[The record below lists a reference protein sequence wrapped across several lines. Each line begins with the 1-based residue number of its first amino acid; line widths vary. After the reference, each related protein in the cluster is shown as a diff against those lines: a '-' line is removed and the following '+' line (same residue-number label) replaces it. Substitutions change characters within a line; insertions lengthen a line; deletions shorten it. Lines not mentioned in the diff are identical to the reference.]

1 MTKLK
6 FFLDFEKE
14 EKWLEKMSEEGWLLR
29 KGSLLYHFEQVEPK
43 KREIR
48 IDYREFGSKK
58 DFENYK
64 TIFEDS
70 GWRHLSGTKS
80 SGSQYFLKVNEDS
93 TGEIFSD
100 ELSKA
105 GRYKRLADA
114 WVTMAI
120 VFLPFLVMALTGN
133 YAWNDGAADL
143 LSPKGWF
150 LTPGLWD
157 LKGAEFVRAFLFE
170 LPFALLR
177 GLSCLLP
184 VAAVLVSAI
193 FSLKSERQYRAA
205 VRKEE

>member
-1 MTKLK
+1 MIKLK
-6 FFLDFEKE
+6 YFLDFEKE
-14 EKWLEKMSEEGWLLR
+14 EKWLEKMSEDGWLLR
-29 KGSLLYHFEQVEPK
+29 KGSLLYHFEKVEPK

-64 TIFEDS
+64 AIFEDS

-80 SGSQYFLKVNEDS
+80 SGSQYFLKVSEDS
-93 TGEIFSD
+93 AGEIFSD

-105 GRYKRLADA
+105 GRYRRLSNA
-114 WVTMAI
+114 WVTLAI
-120 VFLPFLVMALTGN
+120 VSMPFLVMTLTGN
-133 YAWNDGAADL
+133 YSWNEGAANL

-157 LKGAEFVRAFLFE
+157 LNGLEFVRAFLFE

-177 GLSCLLP
+177 GLSCLFP
-184 VAAVLVSAI
+184 VAAVLLSVI
-193 FSLKSERQYRAA
+193 FSLKSERKYKAA
-205 VRKEE
+205 VQKEK

>member
-29 KGSLLYHFEQVEPK
+29 KRSLLYHFEQVEPK

-64 TIFEDS
+64 AIFEDS
-70 GWRHLSGTKS
+70 GWKHLSGTKS
-80 SGSQYFLKVNEDS
+80 SGSQYFLKVSEDS
-93 TGEIFSD
+93 AGEIFSD

-133 YAWNDGAADL
+133 YAWNDRAAAL
-143 LSPKGWF
+143 LLPKEWF

-177 GLSCLLP
+177 GFSVLLP
-184 VAAVLVSAI
+184 IIAVVISAI
-193 FSLKSERQYRAA
+193 FSLKSERKYREA
-205 VRKEE
+205 VREEK